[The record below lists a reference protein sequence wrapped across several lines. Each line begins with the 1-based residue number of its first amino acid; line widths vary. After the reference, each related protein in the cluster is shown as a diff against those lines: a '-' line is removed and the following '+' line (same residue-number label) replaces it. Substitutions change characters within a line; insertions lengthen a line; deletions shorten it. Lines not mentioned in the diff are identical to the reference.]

1 MAEIKALV
9 WDLDGTLIH
18 FKIDFI
24 RARKAA
30 IQILKDYG
38 VPEKDLTIKKSILD
52 NVQNS
57 REILQTQGKS
67 NKFIQDMIEKVDEA
81 VIEIEYEAALDATK
95 VDGIEH
101 VLEFAHTHD
110 LKQAIYTFNTR
121 QNAQISLEKAG
132 LIKYFAL
139 IVGRN
144 NIKNAKP
151 HPDHL
156 LTICD
161 KLGVTPSE
169 IVVLGDTSRDIEGAL
184 NVGAPS
190 IAINTKISK
199 FTKKETFLQ
208 ADYVIQENEIPQRLL
223 SLLKNLL

>member
-1 MAEIKALV
+1 MADIRALV

-30 IQILKDYG
+30 IKILKKHG
-38 VPEKDLTIKKSILD
+38 IPKEDLTIKKSILE
-52 NVQNS
+52 NIQKS
-57 REILQTQGKS
+57 REILRVQGKDDDY
-67 NKFIQDMIEKVDEA
+67 IQKVIEKVDKA
-81 VIEIEYEAALDATK
+81 VIAIEYEAALDATK

-101 VLEFAHTHD
+101 VLKFAHNNH

-121 QNAQISLEKAG
+121 QNAQVSLEQAG
-132 LIKYFAL
+132 LIRYFNV
-139 IVGRN
+139 IVGRD

-156 LTICD
+156 LTICS
-161 KLGVTPSE
+161 KLEVEPSE
-169 IVVLGDTSRDIEGAL
+169 IVVLGDTSRDIEGAQ
-184 NVGAPS
+184 NAGAIS

-199 FTKKETFLQ
+199 FTKKKTFLQ
-208 ADYVIQENEIPQRLL
+208 ADYVIEEHDIPQRLISVL
-223 SLLKNLL
+223 IELL